1 MAALHRPAVTR
12 QLWLWGLVAVGSRL
26 PVAMAPISL
35 VFLGRAGTGGF
46 SFGAIATAVYV
57 IGEIVG
63 ASVLGAR
70 LGRSR
75 RQLPAGLV
83 VGALAFAATP
93 FADGVV
99 LLALVF
105 LAGAAPAAA
114 PGGTRAML
122 TSLVREEKV
131 ARALSAEAVL
141 SQIVWAAAPALAA
154 ALSFL
159 IHPGAPMLVAAA
171 FLLVAAVTLGWLP
184 EPERV
189 TAPIS
194 RSLLAAWPI
203 FLTSS
208 ASNALFAAT
217 ELMLPALLEE
227 RGIAYGWSGPMLTW
241 FALAC
246 AAGALIYGLRTW
258 PGSVRLHS
266 LVLLVGMALCIGI
279 TVFLPGLPGI
289 TVGLLF
295 AGLFQA
301 GAMVSRSLSL
311 RERLPT
317 HAHAA
322 AYSVMYAF
330 AGIGYGGSAS
340 ISAVALELS
349 GASTAILIGVVIT
362 LVIIGVSASAERS
375 VVKAT

>member
-1 MAALHRPAVTR
+1 MTR

-35 VFLGRAGTGGF
+35 VFFGRAGTGGF
-46 SFGAIATAVYV
+46 SFGAIATAVYI

-83 VGALAFAATP
+83 AGALAFAATP

-171 FLLVAAVTLGWLP
+171 FLLVAAVPLGWLP

-189 TAPIS
+189 TASLS

-203 FLTSS
+203 FLT
-208 ASNALFAAT
+208 
-217 ELMLPALLEE
+217 
-227 RGIAYGWSGPMLTW
+227 
-241 FALAC
+241 
-246 AAGALIYGLRTW
+246 
-258 PGSVRLHS
+258 PGS
-266 LVLLVGMALCIGI
+266 
-279 TVFLPGLPGI
+279 
-289 TVGLLF
+289 
-295 AGLFQA
+295 
-301 GAMVSRSLSL
+301 RSPA
-311 RERLPT
+311 RPAR
-317 HAHAA
+317 
-322 AYSVMYAF
+322 
-330 AGIGYGGSAS
+330 
-340 ISAVALELS
+340 
-349 GASTAILIGVVIT
+349 
-362 LVIIGVSASAERS
+362 
-375 VVKAT
+375 

>member
-1 MAALHRPAVTR
+1 MTR
-12 QLWLWGLVAVGSRL
+12 QLWLWGLVAVATRL
-26 PVAMAPISL
+26 PVAMAPMAL
-35 VFLGRAGTGGF
+35 VFFGRAGTGGY
-46 SFGAIATAVYV
+46 SFGAVATAVYV

-70 LGRSR
+70 LGRGR
-75 RQLPAGLV
+75 WQLPWGQAA
-83 VGALAFAATP
+83 GALAFAVTP
-93 FADGVV
+93 FADGPA
-99 LLALVF
+99 LFALVF

-122 TSLVREEKV
+122 TALVPESQV

-141 SQIVWAAAPALAA
+141 SQIVWAAAPALAT
-154 ALSFL
+154 ALSLL

-171 FLLVAAVTLGWLP
+171 FLLVAAVLLRWLP

-194 RSLLAAWPI
+194 RSLLSAWPI

-217 ELMLPALLEE
+217 ELMLPALLEQ
-227 RGIAYGWSGPMLTW
+227 RHIAYGWSGPMLTW

-246 AAGALIYGLRTW
+246 AAGAVIYGLRTW
-258 PGSVRLHS
+258 PGTARQHS
-266 LVLLVGMALCIGI
+266 LVLLVGMTACIGV

-289 TVGLLF
+289 AAGLLV

-311 RERLPT
+311 RERLPSHT
-317 HAHAA
+317 HAA

-349 GASTAILIGVVIT
+349 SASTAILIGVAIT
-362 LVIIGVSASAERS
+362 AVIIAVSASAERRVPVS
-375 VVKAT
+375 